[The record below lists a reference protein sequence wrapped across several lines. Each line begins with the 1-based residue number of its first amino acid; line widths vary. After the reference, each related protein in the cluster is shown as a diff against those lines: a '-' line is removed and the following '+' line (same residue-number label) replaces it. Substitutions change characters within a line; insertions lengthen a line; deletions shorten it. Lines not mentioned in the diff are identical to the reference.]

1 MSITEICRLIAIA
14 FMYIVCF
21 IVLGIPVLI
30 FAGFIVCALLAIPLT
45 PILWVIDK
53 FRNRNPTP
61 VPETPK
67 NPFKLDE
74 ITWALSPRQL
84 RDRHELYV
92 RWAHR
97 IYLNIAIRPDTLKK
111 SALDDAYSESVRV
124 DILRAY
130 TALNRYE
137 YALDAKS
144 SQPQKLRQAST
155 DALGYSRGVIRQ
167 TGLILGDWKEPR
179 NISAKIFKGQ
189 EAKVQELCGIRD
201 ETEQH
206 LSTALSQHKNSVFPQ
221 QIACAVL
228 AAATQVLE
236 AAQHKLAEH
245 PHIRGDAARTYLH
258 HEIQRAICGVRTIL
272 TALQEALD
280 ACEEYCRAAPE
291 AQTAVELLEA
301 AQYGAEERRNRFYR
315 QIVSHRAEQL
325 EEILATTGK
334 APADLP
340 QNHEIRD
347 RITSFCIDLLAEL
360 KPVLSE
366 ESYTRCERLIQ
377 RLCIT
382 QIRRE
387 YGYTKLLL
395 AGEYAPLSAHEL
407 CSAMLNQYACQILLE
422 NKDDLS
428 VSLEYLVNLVKQ
440 LRHTREEMLQTY
452 DGYFPDMT
460 PDSPSQKRFVTALSY
475 ELLVS
480 DTEMYATYDECQ
492 RMLERDKRSRLQPD
506 SEEYH
511 YWMLQNPSWFYHSL
525 YKDDFFVPWHKV
537 WEEPDYPRPD
547 FLKV

>member
-1 MSITEICRLIAIA
+1 
-14 FMYIVCF
+14 
-21 IVLGIPVLI
+21 
-30 FAGFIVCALLAIPLT
+30 
-45 PILWVIDK
+45 LWVIDK

-111 SALDDAYSESVRV
+111 PALDDAYSEAVRV

-137 YALDAKS
+137 YALDTKS

-167 TGLILGDWKEPR
+167 TGLILGEWKDPR
-179 NISAKIFKGQ
+179 NIAAKIFKGQ

-206 LSTALSQHKNSVFPQ
+206 LSTTLSQHKNSDFPQ

-280 ACEEYCRAAPE
+280 AYREYCRAAPE
-291 AQTAVELLEA
+291 TQAAVELLEA
-301 AQYGAEERRNRFYR
+301 AQHGAEERRNRFYR

-325 EEILATTGK
+325 EELLATTGK

-395 AGEYAPLSAHEL
+395 AGEYAPLNAHEL
-407 CSAMLNQYACQILLE
+407 CTAMLNQYACQILLE
-422 NKDDLS
+422 DEDDLS
-428 VSLEYLVNLVKQ
+428 GSLEYLVNLVKQ

-452 DGYFPDMT
+452 DLYFPDMT

-480 DTEMYATYDECQ
+480 DTEMYAAYDECQ

-537 WEEPDYPRPD
+537 WEEPGYPRPD
-547 FLKV
+547 YLKV

>member
-1 MSITEICRLIAIA
+1 
-14 FMYIVCF
+14 MYIVCF

-111 SALDDAYSESVRV
+111 PALDDAYSEAVRV

-144 SQPQKLRQAST
+144 SQPQKLCQAST

-366 ESYTRCERLIQ
+366 ESHTRCERLIQ

-395 AGEYAPLSAHEL
+395 AGEYAPLNTHEL
-407 CSAMLNQYACQILLE
+407 CTAMLNQYACQILLE

-428 VSLEYLVNLVKQ
+428 GSLEYLVNLVKQ

-480 DTEMYATYDECQ
+480 DTEMYAAYDECQ

-537 WEEPDYPRPD
+537 WEEPDCPRPD
-547 FLKV
+547 YLKV